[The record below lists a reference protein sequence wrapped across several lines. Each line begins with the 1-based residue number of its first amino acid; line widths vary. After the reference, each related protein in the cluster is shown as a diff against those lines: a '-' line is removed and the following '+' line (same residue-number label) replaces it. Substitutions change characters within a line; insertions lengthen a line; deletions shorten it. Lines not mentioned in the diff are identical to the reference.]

1 MTKKLFLGISLN
13 DRQRQQIVQLQEQL
27 GDDLRLVP
35 AANLHITLAFF
46 GLVSNK
52 TQRKLEK
59 RIAALHKPPF
69 SVTLNELSHWKK
81 PRILC
86 LSGATK
92 DKGLLQ
98 MVKECQLLAADLHLY
113 HSEHLFTAH
122 ITLARK
128 AQHRPVLQIPLK
140 PLLIKPDAVH
150 LFESKS
156 CPQGVEYPI
165 LGSWP
170 VR

>member
-13 DRQRQQIVQLQEQL
+13 DRQRQEIVRLQSYL

-46 GLVSNK
+46 GQVSNK
-52 TQRKLEK
+52 IQRKLEK

-69 SVTLNELSHWKK
+69 SVTLDQLSHWQK

-86 LSGATK
+86 LSGASK

-98 MVKECQLLAADLHLY
+98 IVQECQLLAADLHLH
-113 HSEHLFTAH
+113 HSEHVFTAH

-140 PLLIKPDAVH
+140 PLLIQPDAIH

-156 CPQGVEYPI
+156 GPQGVEYPI
-165 LGSWP
+165 LASWP
-170 VR
+170 VH